1 MSIVT
6 LKNEELTVQI
16 SSLGAEIQSIRD
28 QNDIERLWQ
37 GDPAIWSGRAPIL
50 FPVAGGFKDD
60 GYELD
65 GQWYGM
71 PKHGFARKEE
81 WAVESAGEDEAVFLL
96 TAQKPGFPFRY
107 EFRAV
112 FSLEANQLE
121 VNYVVKNLDD
131 RTFYFSVGAH
141 EAYACPGKIED
152 YYLVFD
158 EKENLDCY
166 PLDGNQIKHETIDMG
181 RDTDTLALSYSL
193 LDHDAL
199 VFRNLNSTGVALCCR
214 NNERKVH
221 VEFEGNPTIMFWHHP
236 DGQYLCIEPWNNG
249 PDFVDAPHDIA
260 KKPNFICLKPGREA
274 NRSHT
279 ITIL

>member
-6 LKNEELTVQI
+6 LKNEELTVKI
-16 SSLGAEIQSIRD
+16 STLGAEIQSIED
-28 QNDIERLWQ
+28 KNGVERLWQ
-37 GDPAIWSGRAPIL
+37 GDPAIWKGRAPIL

-71 PKHGFARKEE
+71 PKHGFAKTEE
-81 WAVESAGEDEAVFLL
+81 WAVESADEEEATFLL

-166 PLDGNQIKHETIDMG
+166 PLDGNLIKHETIDMG

-236 DGQYLCIEPWNNG
+236 DG
-249 PDFVDAPHDIA
+249 
-260 KKPNFICLKPGREA
+260 
-274 NRSHT
+274 
-279 ITIL
+279 

>member
-1 MSIVT
+1 MESVSAIAVSQRNT
-6 LKNEELTVQI
+6 TATCP
-16 SSLGAEIQSIRD
+16 SSGAEM
-28 QNDIERLWQ
+28 LWQ
-37 GDPAIWSGRAPIL
+37 GDPAVWPRRAPIL

-166 PLDGNQIKHETIDMG
+166 PLDGNLIKHETIDMG
-181 RDTDTLALSYSL
+181 RDAC
-193 LDHDAL
+193 A
-199 VFRNLNSTGVALCCR
+199 
-214 NNERKVH
+214 
-221 VEFEGNPTIMFWHHP
+221 
-236 DGQYLCIEPWNNG
+236 DG
-249 PDFVDAPHDIA
+249 
-260 KKPNFICLKPGREA
+260 
-274 NRSHT
+274 
-279 ITIL
+279 